1 MTQAQNAHPTPSVR
15 EQCAWAPRPQARV
28 EGRGREMVLV
38 VGSGGPEFLSLL
50 RAQVLTLLPTAS
62 AGHLRPG

>member
-1 MTQAQNAHPTPSVR
+1 MHTQPPVKVSNVPGPLDPV
-15 EQCAWAPRPQARV
+15 RV